1 MSSPNTPHDLQPF
14 YDTFNGYFFLTLSGI
29 LVGFATII
37 VKNCYNS
44 KCKKCNICCGLI
56 NIDRDVQ
63 GEELLDIA
71 RPRDESKV

>member
-1 MSSPNTPHDLQPF
+1 MSSPTTPHDLQPF

-37 VKNCYNS
+37 VKSCYNS
-44 KCKKCNICCGLI
+44 KCSNCNLCFGLI
-56 NIDRDVQ
+56 NIQRDVE
-63 GEELLDIA
+63 GEEKIDIS

>member
-14 YDTFNGYFFLTLSGI
+14 YDTFNGYFFLTLTGI

-44 KCKKCNICCGLI
+44 KCKKCNICWGLI

-71 RPRDESKV
+71 RPRDESRV